1 VLSHWSKEC
10 YNIPKLM
17 AAPYGEASS
26 AEKPRLWERTVQ
38 TRRRVRLM
46 QRVAENARYDI
57 SMQTSVST
65 AARGIVTVAVVT

>member
-26 AEKPRLWERTVQ
+26 AEKPRLWERTANEKKGAPDAKSS
-38 TRRRVRLM
+38 RERAL
-46 QRVAENARYDI
+46 
-57 SMQTSVST
+57 
-65 AARGIVTVAVVT
+65 